1 MTEIKIDRNVAI
13 ELFSRVVGVCD
24 PKSPSQIL
32 TFAMFEFG
40 AGRVSVSGTD
50 LKISVR
56 STAEAEV
63 IGNPQSVAIPPGAI
77 VERLRALTGA
87 TVTLAVIASTLTVRA
102 EGKREY
108 RVPVLDGADFPSMPV
123 AGQEATAITF
133 PAATIRR
140 LLGSVRHAAST
151 DESRPSINS
160 IQVASRARRLSA
172 TATDGHRLAVESV
185 SLDADCADFEAVL
198 PLRGVAALLKLQG
211 DLRATIDKERVIVTS
226 GDMVEIA
233 ISQSRDPFPPVSA
246 VIPKS
251 TPGVAVVALAAV
263 SDSVRAMAVASP
275 TSTRAISLGF
285 SRSALDIVSSAADLG
300 EASDSVP
307 IEYAGPAAKLS
318 CNSRYLIDAFSSLEE
333 GENGRLSIGVS
344 GDLDPI
350 VVRREG
356 APADCVRVIM
366 PMRA

>member
-1 MTEIKIDRNVAI
+1 
-13 ELFSRVVGVCD
+13 
-24 PKSPSQIL
+24 
-32 TFAMFEFG
+32 
-40 AGRVSVSGTD
+40 VSGTD

-63 IGNPQSVAIPPGAI
+63 IGNPQSVAIPPGAL
-77 VERLRALTGA
+77 VERLRALKGA
-87 TVTLAVIASTLTVRA
+87 TVTLSVSASTLTVRA
-102 EGKREY
+102 EGKREF
-108 RVPVLDGADFPSMPV
+108 RVPILDGADFPGMPV
-123 AGQEATAITF
+123 AGQEATAITL
-133 PAATIRR
+133 PAATISR
-140 LLGSVRHAAST
+140 LLGRVRHAAST

-160 IQVASRARRLSA
+160 VQVAIRARRLSA

-185 SLDADCADFEAVL
+185 SLDSDCADFEAVL
-198 PLRGVAALLKLQG
+198 PLRGVAALMKLSG
-211 DLRATIDKERVIVTS
+211 DLRATIDKERVIVAS
-226 GDMVEIA
+226 GDGVDIA

-251 TPGVAVVALAAV
+251 TSGVAVVALAAV
-263 SDSVRAMAVASP
+263 SNSVRAVAVASP
-275 TSTRAISLGF
+275 TSTRAISLSFFG
-285 SRSALDIVSSAADLG
+285 SALDFVSSAADLG

-307 IEYAGPAAKLS
+307 IDFSGPAAKLS
-318 CNSRYLIDAFSSLEE
+318 CNARYLTDALASLEEE

-344 GDLDPI
+344 GGLDPI